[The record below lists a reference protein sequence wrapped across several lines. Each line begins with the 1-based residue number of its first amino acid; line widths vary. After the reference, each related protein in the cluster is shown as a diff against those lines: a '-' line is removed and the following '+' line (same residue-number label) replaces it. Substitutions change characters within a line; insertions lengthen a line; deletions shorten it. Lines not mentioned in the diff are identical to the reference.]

1 MTEMPTYNERF
12 GASGRKIFNA
22 QLKIAGNQKLNN
34 SHEERYEAKNSGLFQ
49 DAAC

>member
-1 MTEMPTYNERF
+1 MPTTTNGLKPVLKNIRINMLMHSIRF
-12 GASGRKIFNA
+12 QI
-22 QLKIAGNQKLNN
+22 IN